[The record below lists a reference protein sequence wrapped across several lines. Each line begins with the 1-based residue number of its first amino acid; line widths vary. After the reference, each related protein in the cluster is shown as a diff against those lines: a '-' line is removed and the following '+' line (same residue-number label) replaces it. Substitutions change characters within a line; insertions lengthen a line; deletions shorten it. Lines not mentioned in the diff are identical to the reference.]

1 MCDLGPRTLFGE
13 LAILYNCK
21 RTATIISKTSVTVWV
36 IERAIFQAVVKQ
48 AGRED
53 EEERFR
59 FISSVKD
66 LSDVNQIIFLAKVSV
81 VLAPRSETAKNLRLP
96 RRRNV

>member
-1 MCDLGPRTLFGE
+1 MILAKYSLNFQGTGGSKNHVCDLGPRTLFGE

-66 LSDVNQIIFLAKVSV
+66 LSDVRTNCCH
-81 VLAPRSETAKNLRLP
+81 
-96 RRRNV
+96 

>member
-66 LSDVNQIIFLAKVSV
+66 LSDVNQIIFLAKVSA
-81 VLAPRSETAKNLRLP
+81 VLAPRSETAKNL
-96 RRRNV
+96 